1 MARPDNIA
9 HFDVTKIT
17 RPAPILMTYYVLC
30 ALVTGPVC
38 VVAIIP
44 LWFRYL
50 TLRYRFDDEG
60 VSMSW
65 GMIFRREVQLTYRRV
80 QDIHLS
86 ANIVQRWLGIA
97 NVGIQTASG
106 SSSPEMTIEGLL
118 EPECLRDFLYTKMRG
133 VRSDHGPPASAT
145 QTETREPPAGGVPAA
160 DRDADQLLRDIRDS
174 LRTAAEH
181 LTRRR

>member
-1 MARPDNIA
+1 MASQASVA
-9 HFDVTKIT
+9 HFDVTQIT
-17 RPAPILMTYYVLC
+17 RPAPVLMTYYVLC
-30 ALVTGPVC
+30 ALVTGPAC

-44 LWFRYL
+44 LWFRYV

-65 GMIFRREVQLTYRRV
+65 GVIFRREVQLTYRRI

-86 ANIVQRWLGIA
+86 ANVVQRWLGIA

-118 EPECLRDFLYTKMRG
+118 EPERLRDFLYTKMRG
-133 VRSDHGPPASAT
+133 VHSDHALPTAPA
-145 QTETREPPAGGVPAA
+145 PPAGGEVSVANGEV
-160 DRDADQLLRDIRDS
+160 DRLLRDIRDA
-174 LRTAAEH
+174 LETAA
-181 LTRRR
+181 RRLERRS